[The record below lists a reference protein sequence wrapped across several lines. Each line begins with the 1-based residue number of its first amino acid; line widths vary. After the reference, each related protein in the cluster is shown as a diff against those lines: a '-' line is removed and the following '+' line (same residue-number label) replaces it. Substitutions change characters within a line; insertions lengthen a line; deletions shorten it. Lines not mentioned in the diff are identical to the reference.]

1 MSITGQEDEFRQ
13 LFAEEADQRLT
24 DLTTQLLRLESEPAD
39 PDLVASLFR
48 EAHTLKGAAAVVGLD
63 AISSVAHA
71 MEDLLHELRA
81 GDRVATPTLVDLLLV
96 AVDGVRDM
104 MAGALAG
111 GDQSVEAAQLV
122 SMLRSAEPAAAG
134 AAGRG
139 DAGAEPA
146 RDAAAVDGAPASGRA
161 HEGGPAEPAEPGE
174 PGEPG
179 SAARGTG
186 ADHAGGPA
194 TGGRGADGGRG
205 PDGET
210 VRVPL
215 TRLDQIVRLVGE
227 SAAAHLR
234 VGRLLGERLGV
245 DPGTVDEVRE
255 LSRVLNEL
263 QELTMRARMVPVV
276 TITDVLQRAVR
287 DVSRQTGKDVRWE
300 VRGED
305 TELDRNVLQQLA
317 DPLLH
322 IVRNAVDHGIEPA
335 DERVA
340 AGKHPRG
347 VVRFH
352 AMQIGSEVILTV
364 TDDGRGI
371 DVERVRREAAVHN
384 PAAADLSD
392 EEALNLVFR
401 SGVSTA
407 TFVSDISGRG
417 VGLDV
422 VRTNVDA
429 VRGRIEIRNSPGEGS
444 EFRVIVPITLA
455 VLPCLLVE
463 AGGRRHAIPMHS
475 IAVAQGAAEA
485 EQESSAGRPVVWHGN
500 QALPLSSLAETI
512 GLPAD
517 ESGPIVVVSGLTRR
531 HAFRVAALVGQR
543 DVVVKGLSRLLPRLD
558 VFAGASV
565 EPDGS
570 ILLVLDA
577 PGLIDQARRRRPMAP
592 TTSDLSPAAPAPPTG
607 GPGRARVLVV
617 DDAMTVR
624 ELQRSILERAGYRVV
639 TANDG
644 LDALARLAEEPVD
657 LVLTDVEM
665 PRMDGFSLTEAIRRQ
680 PQRANVPVLM
690 LTSRAS
696 EDDRQRGLVA
706 GADGY
711 IVKSAFDEAGLLQA
725 VERLLGT
732 GS

>member
-1 MSITGQEDEFRQ
+1 MAITGQEDEFRQ

-24 DLTTQLLRLESEPAD
+24 DLARQLLQLEGAPDDAD
-39 PDLVASLFR
+39 LIASLFR

-63 AISSVAHA
+63 AISTVAHA
-71 MEDLLHELRA
+71 MEDLLHEVRSGA
-81 GDRVATPTLVDLLLV
+81 RPATPTLIDLLLV

-104 MAGALAG
+104 MAVALAG

-122 SMLRSAEPAAAG
+122 ALLR
-134 AAGRG
+134 
-139 DAGAEPA
+139 GAEPVGEHE
-146 RDAAAVDGAPASGRA
+146 AAGTTDLAATPGPEAVPAAQTGTAPAVTTPSSPASSSESTPTTIARGA
-161 HEGGPAEPAEPGE
+161 SATAPVAPDGGP
-174 PGEPG
+174 
-179 SAARGTG
+179 SAAD
-186 ADHAGGPA
+186 ADARPA
-194 TGGRGADGGRG
+194 ARAA
-205 PDGET
+205 DGET

-215 TRLDQIVRLVGE
+215 ARLDQIVRLVGE

-234 VGRLLGERLGV
+234 VGRLLGDRLGV

-255 LSRVLNEL
+255 LSRLLNEL
-263 QELTMRARMVPVV
+263 QELTMRARMVPVA

-287 DVSRQTGKDVRWE
+287 DVARQTGKDVRWE

-305 TELDRNVLQQLA
+305 TELDRGVLQQLA

-322 IVRNAVDHGIEPA
+322 MVRNAVDHGIEPA

-340 AGKHPRG
+340 AGKHPQG
-347 VVRFH
+347 TVRFH

-371 DVERVRREAAVHN
+371 DVDRVRREAAVHN
-384 PAAADLSD
+384 PAAADLPD
-392 EEALNLVFR
+392 EEALHLVFR
-401 SGVSTA
+401 SGLSTA
-407 TFVSDISGRG
+407 GFVSDISGRG

-429 VRGRIEIRNSPGEGS
+429 VRGRIEIRNDPGEGS

-455 VLPCLLVE
+455 VLPCLLVQ

-475 IAVAQGAAEA
+475 IAVAQGDAEA
-485 EQESSAGRPVVWHGN
+485 RQESSAGRPVVWHGN

-517 ESGPIVVVSGLTRR
+517 ECGPVVVVSGLTRR
-531 HAFRVAALVGQR
+531 HAFRVAELVGQR
-543 DVVVKGLSRLLPRLD
+543 DVVVKGLSRLLPRLG

-577 PGLIDQARRRRPMAP
+577 PGLIDRARRAR
-592 TTSDLSPAAPAPPTG
+592 PAAPGTVLAAPPAPAG
-607 GPGRARVLVV
+607 ARRRVLVV

-624 ELQRSILERAGYRVV
+624 ELQRSILERAGYQVV

-644 LDALARLAEEPVD
+644 LDALARLAEQPVD

-665 PRMDGFSLTEAIRRQ
+665 PRMDGFSLTEAIRRR

-696 EDDRQRGLVA
+696 EDDRQRGLAA

-725 VERLLGT
+725 VERLLG
-732 GS
+732 S